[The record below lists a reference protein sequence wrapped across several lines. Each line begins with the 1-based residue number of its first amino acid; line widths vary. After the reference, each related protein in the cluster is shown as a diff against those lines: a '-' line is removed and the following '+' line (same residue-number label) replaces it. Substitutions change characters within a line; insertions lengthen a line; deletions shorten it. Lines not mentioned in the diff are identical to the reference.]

1 MVMKMT
7 NRFCVLTSTII
18 AVVANNISAQY
29 SPTWVVKRAE
39 AHQEKNQDRKYYES
53 YLHQLRQ
60 RIHHQHSRREGALC
74 REFHQHPQ
82 RDHASDAGQNHR
94 GTEADRKHRPPQEAE
109 IQDQDQ

>member
-39 AHQEKNQDRKYYES
+39 LTRRRTRIASIDES

-60 RIHHQHSRREGALC
+60 RIHHQHSGRKGALRRES
-74 REFHQHPQ
+74 HQHPQ
-82 RDHASDAGQNHR
+82 RDRASDAG
-94 GTEADRKHRPPQEAE
+94 
-109 IQDQDQ
+109 